1 MKWSNYLSR
10 LFGRIANYPFPRIVQ
25 NALNSLYV
33 RYFKIDM
40 SEFDTLDSYPTLN
53 ALFTRSLIRNR
64 PFDAEQKALISP
76 CDSLIMARGKSIDGK
91 ALQIKGMEYPVSE
104 LLGEELEQSYEY
116 VNFYLSPKDYHR
128 FHAPCDLLV
137 LECRYFSGVLLPVN
151 TPSLR
156 KNARLFVRNERV
168 VLKCRDEWGETL
180 YFVAVGALNVGQM
193 ALYFEPR
200 IKTNVK
206 AGNAVYR
213 YDSPIKLKKAQEIG
227 LFKMGSTILLFTQN
241 WNFSPKEGAR
251 VHYGDAIATKESE

>member
-1 MKWSNYLSR
+1 M
-10 LFGRIANYPFPRIVQ
+10 
-25 NALNSLYV
+25 
-33 RYFKIDM
+33 
-40 SEFDTLDSYPTLN
+40 
-53 ALFTRSLIRNR
+53 
-64 PFDAEQKALISP
+64 
-76 CDSLIMARGKSIDGK
+76 
-91 ALQIKGMEYPVSE
+91 
-104 LLGEELEQSYEY
+104 
-116 VNFYLSPKDYHR
+116 
-128 FHAPCDLLV
+128 

-200 IKTNVK
+200 IKTNAK

-241 WNFSPKEGAR
+241 WNFSPKEGACVR
-251 VHYGDAIATKESE
+251 YGDRIATKESE